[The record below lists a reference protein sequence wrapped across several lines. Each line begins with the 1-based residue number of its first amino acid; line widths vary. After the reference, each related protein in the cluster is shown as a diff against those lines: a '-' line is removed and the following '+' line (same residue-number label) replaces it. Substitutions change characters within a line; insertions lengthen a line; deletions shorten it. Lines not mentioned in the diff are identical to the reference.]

1 MLGPAFAMDRTPV
14 GQAERAVSDEELP
27 LSRRSE
33 QMAHIHQGHVNLQT
47 WEPEGSSANIQT
59 RELCALTLS

>member
-27 LSRRSE
+27 RSRCSE
-33 QMAHIHQGHVNLQT
+33 QMVHIHQGDVNLQMQ
-47 WEPEGSSANIQT
+47 EPEGSSANIQT
-59 RELCALTLS
+59 QELCALAAN